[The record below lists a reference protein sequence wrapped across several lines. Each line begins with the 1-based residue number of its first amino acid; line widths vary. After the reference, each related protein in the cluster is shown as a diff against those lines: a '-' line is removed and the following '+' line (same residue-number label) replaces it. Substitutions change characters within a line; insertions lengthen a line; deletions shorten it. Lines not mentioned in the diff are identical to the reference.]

1 MSTGIRWS
9 IALVLSSWVTAAGA
23 AALVT
28 APQGGVARWSGMDA
42 ESCGVYGKRYPA
54 VAGDCYYPVD
64 IKTPP
69 GAHEIALWDTE
80 GKRSIGTLAVERRD
94 FPDVEIE
101 LPPRLYQYVDV
112 SPEDAK
118 RAAQETAEVQKVL
131 KGANDP
137 PRFTLPL
144 GKPSAHLPK
153 SENDFGSTR
162 LFNGKTRSLHSGR
175 DFPVGRQN
183 PVRAVAEGTVVLV
196 ADHFYTGNAVY
207 IDHGGGL
214 VSMYFHLDTTTVH
227 EGDQVKR
234 GERIGKVGATGRAT
248 GPHLH
253 VGLRW
258 QNKRIDPLPLF
269 DPPSKLPSVSDTS
282 AEAEAKI
289 KRAQAKEPEEV
300 DQPPED

>member
-1 MSTGIRWS
+1 MLVGNNGGAPLLLRNNAGEGNHWLGIKLQGTGCNRDAIGATITWS
-9 IALVLSSWVTAAGA
+9 V
-23 AALVT
+23 
-28 APQGGVARWSGMDA
+28 
-42 ESCGVYGKRYPA
+42 
-54 VAGDCYYPVD
+54 
-64 IKTPP
+64 
-69 GAHEIALWDTE
+69 
-80 GKRSIGTLAVERRD
+80 
-94 FPDVEIE
+94 
-101 LPPRLYQYVDV
+101 
-112 SPEDAK
+112 
-118 RAAQETAEVQKVL
+118 
-131 KGANDP
+131 
-137 PRFTLPL
+137 
-144 GKPSAHLPK
+144 
-153 SENDFGSTR
+153 
-162 LFNGKTRSLHSGR
+162 NGKTRSLHSGR